1 MKKKKCREK
10 QLHFANQW
18 KSKPKSQIKSL
29 FIYLFINEWAKI
41 WNTFFFIIK
50 LNYKIKYFKSSVV
63 DTTLTQQNI
72 GDKLLKVGKKRWYIS
87 KKKKG
92 KIMMSV
98 MDQNKN

>member
-1 MKKKKCREK
+1 MSKNLK
-10 QLHFANQW
+10 HFF
-18 KSKPKSQIKSL
+18 L
-29 FIYLFINEWAKI
+29 Y
-41 WNTFFFIIK
+41 
-50 LNYKIKYFKSSVV
+50 YKIKYFKSIVV

-72 GDKLLKVGKKRWYIS
+72 DDKLLKVDKKRWYIS

>member
-1 MKKKKCREK
+1 MSKNLK
-10 QLHFANQW
+10 HFF
-18 KSKPKSQIKSL
+18 L
-29 FIYLFINEWAKI
+29 Y
-41 WNTFFFIIK
+41 
-50 LNYKIKYFKSSVV
+50 YKIKYFKSSVV

-72 GDKLLKVGKKRWYIS
+72 DDKLLKVGKKRWYIS